1 VHKPHTLRRGL
12 LLGTLLA
19 LTGCASKQLVATE
32 CPSYVPSPEALAP
45 MQGTDWKSP
54 AQRLI
59 EYYTMP
65 SRHLGEGQR

>member
-1 VHKPHTLRRGL
+1 MRNPHMSRLGL
-12 LLGTLLA
+12 VFAISLA
-19 LTGCASKQLVATE
+19 LTGCASKQIVPIE

-45 MQGTDWKSP
+45 MQGTDWKTP

-59 EYYTMP
+59 EYYTTP

>member
-1 VHKPHTLRRGL
+1 MRNRLTLRRGL

-19 LTGCASKQLVATE
+19 TTGCASKQIAPIE

-59 EYYTMP
+59 EYYTRP

>member
-1 VHKPHTLRRGL
+1 LATWIAL
-12 LLGTLLA
+12 LMRWT
-19 LTGCASKQLVATE
+19 CRNEKE
-32 CPSYVPSPEALAP
+32 
-45 MQGTDWKSP
+45 GTDWKSP

>member
-1 VHKPHTLRRGL
+1 MRNRLTLRRGL

-19 LTGCASKQLVATE
+19 LTGCASKQPVPIE

-45 MQGTDWKSP
+45 MQGTDWKTP
-54 AQRLI
+54 AARLI